1 VTICARPSLGRRER
15 PRPQNAAKRAD
26 PRQHRPKLAN
36 TRIPP
41 PLSTYALDWIGAT
54 ARTKDATIDDYLDVI
69 ERAIDRIGDPVNF
82 IGDCQGGWLA
92 TVYAALRPEPINTL
106 TIAGARVDL
115 GRVECQLN
123 LLAGAPD
130 HITPP
135 DQVFALA
142 DCASTPVGGHRAPS
156 HFRRPP
162 RAVHGS

>member
-1 VTICARPSLGRRER
+1 
-15 PRPQNAAKRAD
+15 
-26 PRQHRPKLAN
+26 
-36 TRIPP
+36 
-41 PLSTYALDWIGAT
+41 
-54 ARTKDATIDDYLDVI
+54 
-69 ERAIDRIGDPVNF
+69 VNL

-106 TIAGARVDL
+106 TIAGAPIDL

-142 DCASTPVGGHRAPS
+142 DCASTPVEDTERRLTSGGHLGMFMGHEAPAEQW
-156 HFRRPP
+156 PP
-162 RAVHGS
+162 PLAAVQACSG